1 MTENKINSETVKN
14 YFTKLQ
20 TDILNAV
27 EIVDGK
33 NFLVD
38 SWQRSEGGGGT
49 TCILE
54 NGNIFERA
62 GIGFSNVIGSQLPKS
77 ATDAHP
83 EITDSNWEATGVSL
97 VFHPKNPFI
106 PTVHMNVRFFVAKKN
121 NKYVSNFNL
130 IFENL

>member
-1 MTENKINSETVKN
+1 MTENKIHNEAVKK

-20 TDILNAV
+20 TDIINAV

-54 NGNIFERA
+54 NGSVFFCTINCC
-62 GIGFSNVIGSQLPKS
+62 NV
-77 ATDAHP
+77 
-83 EITDSNWEATGVSL
+83 
-97 VFHPKNPFI
+97 
-106 PTVHMNVRFFVAKKN
+106 
-121 NKYVSNFNL
+121 VSNF
-130 IFENL
+130 FERCLES

>member
-1 MTENKINSETVKN
+1 MTENKINSEAVKN

-54 NGNIFERA
+54 NGNIF
-62 GIGFSNVIGSQLPKS
+62 
-77 ATDAHP
+77 
-83 EITDSNWEATGVSL
+83 
-97 VFHPKNPFI
+97 
-106 PTVHMNVRFFVAKKN
+106 
-121 NKYVSNFNL
+121 
-130 IFENL
+130 